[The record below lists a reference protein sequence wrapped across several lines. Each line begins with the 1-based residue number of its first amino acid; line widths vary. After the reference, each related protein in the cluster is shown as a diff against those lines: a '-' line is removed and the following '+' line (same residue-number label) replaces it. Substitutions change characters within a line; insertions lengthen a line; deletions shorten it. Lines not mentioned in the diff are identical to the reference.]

1 MPACSVGP
9 RGPPGV
15 QLYLGHRDNPVYHV
29 GMKRD
34 PISIVSGNNVRERCY
49 SHRCHSGTG
58 HRDYSGVGFNGIIK
72 FLQSPLCD
80 QVVDL
85 SASRGIFGQCGS
97 VGSYLAIR
105 QNR

>member
-1 MPACSVGP
+1 
-9 RGPPGV
+9 
-15 QLYLGHRDNPVYHV
+15 
-29 GMKRD
+29 
-34 PISIVSGNNVRERCY
+34 
-49 SHRCHSGTG
+49 
-58 HRDYSGVGFNGIIK
+58 
-72 FLQSPLCD
+72 LQSPLCD